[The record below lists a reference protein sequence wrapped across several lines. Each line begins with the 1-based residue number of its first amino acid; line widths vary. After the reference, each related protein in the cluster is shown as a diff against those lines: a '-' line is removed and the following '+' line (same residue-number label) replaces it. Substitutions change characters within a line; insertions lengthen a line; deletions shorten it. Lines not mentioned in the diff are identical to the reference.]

1 MSKWQL
7 VHIHKVTENDG
18 TLYVME
24 DGNQVPFDIKRIFL
38 VANVASGKSRGDH
51 ATKKTRLILFPVA
64 GSCKVVVDDGEQKE
78 AFIMNDPS
86 TGLLIEP
93 MVWRSMQEFTSDCV
107 MMAVCD
113 RVFEPG
119 NETYDDYNQFLNEL
133 NKLDPKP
140 EF

>member
-1 MSKWQL
+1 MSNWQL

-24 DGNQVPFDIKRIFL
+24 NGNQVPFDIKRIFL
-38 VANVASGKSRGDH
+38 VANVAPEKSRGNH
-51 ATKKTRLILFPVA
+51 ATKKTRLILFPVS
-64 GSCKVVVDDGEQKE
+64 GSCKVVVDDGIQKE
-78 AFIMNDPS
+78 TFFMDDPS

-93 MVWRSMQEFTSDCV
+93 MVWRSMQEFTPNCV

-119 NETYDDYNQFLNEL
+119 NETFDDYDQFISEL
-133 NKLDPKP
+133 IK
-140 EF
+140 